1 MDIRQTY
8 LKFIWSFI
16 RSKIAG
22 TILKKENK
30 VRGISLPD
38 FRAFNI
44 ATLIIKCNLAKE

>member
-44 ATLIIKCNLAKE
+44 ATLAKE